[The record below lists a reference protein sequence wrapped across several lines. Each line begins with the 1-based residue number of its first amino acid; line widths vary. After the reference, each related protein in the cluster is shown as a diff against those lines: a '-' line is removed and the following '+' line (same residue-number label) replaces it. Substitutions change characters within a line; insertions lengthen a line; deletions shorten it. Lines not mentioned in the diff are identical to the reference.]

1 MRWLLDCVY
10 LIAAVCLLPLWFWKL
25 PRAPRYRAGI
35 LERLGFS
42 PRLGSRLP
50 KGRKR
55 LWIHCASV
63 GEASVP
69 ARLVATIKERYP
81 GWEPIFSTNT
91 NTGAARLRELYPDS
105 PVFYMPMDFSPCV
118 RMSLGRV
125 RPSLVLLAE
134 LEFWPNF
141 VGGCRVRRI
150 PVAIINGRVGR
161 GSVRLLRE
169 LRRLWPPLWDAV
181 RVCCARSPDDAEGFV
196 AAGLPGD
203 RVANCGMLK
212 CDGLSIERNVEREEA
227 LRRLL
232 GIAPDAQVLVAG
244 STHPGEETILALA
257 YRDLKRRHR
266 SLRMIIAPRHVE
278 RAGEVVA
285 ALRARGLTVVTKT
298 ALEARRGAVP
308 SGEAASAPSPL
319 GAGHGPMGGSDP
331 VIVVDTIGDL
341 VACYGLATCAFVGR
355 SLVSPGGGQNVME
368 PAALGK
374 PVLTGPHTANFG
386 PEMNLL
392 RNVSGAVVVHNR
404 AQLGRE
410 VARLLSDPTAA
421 ERMGAAGRRVIA
433 ESRGATART
442 FEKIEPLLQAASR
455 GDTWS

>member
-10 LIAAVCLLPLWFWKL
+10 LVAAICLLPLWLWKL

-35 LERLGFS
+35 LQRLGFS
-42 PRLGSRLP
+42 PQFGGRP
-50 KGRKR
+50 PQGRKR
-55 LWIHCASV
+55 LWVHCASV
-63 GEASVP
+63 GEAPVP

-81 GWEPIFSTNT
+81 GWEPVFSTNT
-91 NTGAARLRELYPDS
+91 NTGAARLRELYPDC

-118 RMSLGRV
+118 RLSLGRV
-125 RPSLVLLAE
+125 QPSFVLLAE

-141 VGGCRVRRI
+141 VGACRVGRI
-150 PVAIINGRVGR
+150 PVAIINGRIGR

-169 LRRLWPPLWDAV
+169 LKRLWPPLWDAV
-181 RVCCARSPDDAEGFV
+181 RVCCARSRDDAEGFV
-196 AAGLPGD
+196 AAGLPAD

-227 LRRLL
+227 LRRLF
-232 GIAPDAQVLVAG
+232 GIALEAQVLVAG
-244 STHPGEETILALA
+244 STHQGEETILALA
-257 YRDLKRRHR
+257 YRDLKRKHR
-266 SLRMIIAPRHVE
+266 TLRMIVAPRHVE
-278 RAGEVVA
+278 RAREVVA
-285 ALRARGLTVVTKT
+285 ALRARGLTVLTKT
-298 ALEARRGAVP
+298 ALEAGRAAVP
-308 SGEAASAPSPL
+308 PDEAASATAAF
-319 GAGHGPMGGSDP
+319 GAPRLPAGSADA

-341 VACYGLATCAFVGR
+341 VTCYGLATCAFVGR

-386 PEMNLL
+386 PEMSLL
-392 RNVSGAVVVHNR
+392 RDVGGAVVVHNS

-410 VARLLSDPTAA
+410 IDRLLSDPAVA
-421 ERMGAAGRRVIA
+421 ERMAAAGRRVIT

-442 FEKIEPLLQAASR
+442 LEKIAPLLQAASGGR
-455 GDTWS
+455 IWS